1 MSRGTLIRHACGV
14 PPSPRGRQEVRCV
27 SRALLT
33 RNILIHNGFQA
44 AKQYGALPFPRG
56 NVPTSS
62 CGGRRMRVD
71 RVTASSVRQLTY
83 KLQSLVPLP
92 FFAPFQKAAAKTHKP
107 TRSPT
112 EPAGEV
118 FVYFYQRRKIFK
130 IFCENPLTI
139 LAFCDK
145 IVNCIIIAF
154 TMGISA
160 FRQGPQSKKG
170 DFTRFSLCNLTNTK
184 GERSI
189 RLRPRHL
196 PCPWVVRLTHEVPD
210 VRADVF

>member
-1 MSRGTLIRHACGV
+1 MVQTLRVC
-14 PPSPRGRQEVRCV
+14 SLKFNYETRRV
-27 SRALLT
+27 SSLT
-33 RNILIHNGFQA
+33 RTQCGFHPCVA
-44 AKQYGALPFPRG
+44 RI
-56 NVPTSS
+56 
-62 CGGRRMRVD
+62 
-71 RVTASSVRQLTY
+71 SSVADRFHPPLADFMQFIGLQTD

-107 TRSPT
+107 IRSPT
-112 EPAGEV
+112 EPAGAV

-145 IVNCIIIAF
+145 IVNCVIIAF

-160 FRQGPQSKKG
+160 FRQGPRSKKG